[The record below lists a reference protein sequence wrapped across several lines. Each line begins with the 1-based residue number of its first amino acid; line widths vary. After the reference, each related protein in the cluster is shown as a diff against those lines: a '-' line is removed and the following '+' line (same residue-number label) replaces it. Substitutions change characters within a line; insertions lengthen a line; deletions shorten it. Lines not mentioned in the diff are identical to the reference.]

1 MLKERNIKPYRFV
14 IYLVLILFALS
25 IIVPILWVFMASVK
39 TELELMSGNPFIPPE
54 NLIWENYTNAWNN
67 ARMGDY
73 LFSSFLVT
81 GLALVLLLV
90 MALPCAYALA
100 RFNFKGRKLLTTLF
114 MAGLFVNISYI
125 ALPIFLMV
133 FQVERALE
141 LRNVLLNNRG
151 IVALIYAATSL
162 PFTVYLLVSYFR
174 TLPLEYE
181 EAASIDGSGYFQTMI
196 RIMFPMARP
205 AIITVIMFQ
214 FLSFWNEYVL
224 AFTFLD
230 KENAT
235 LPVGLKNLM
244 AQSRSQAQTGVM
256 YAGLVIVM
264 IPVLLLYIGLQKRI
278 IEGMN
283 VGGLKG

>member
-54 NLIWENYTNAWNN
+54 NPIWENYTNAWNN

-100 RFNFKGRKLLTTLF
+100 RFDFKGRKLLTTLF